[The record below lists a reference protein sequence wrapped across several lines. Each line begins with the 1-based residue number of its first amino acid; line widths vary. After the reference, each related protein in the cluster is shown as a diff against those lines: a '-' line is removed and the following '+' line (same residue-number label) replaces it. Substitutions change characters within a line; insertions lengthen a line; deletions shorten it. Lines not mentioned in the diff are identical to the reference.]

1 MSKEVT
7 LKELHP
13 NNTKGN
19 GSKVGKLVKST
30 KRYAFY
36 KFDHNKQVIRVKTS
50 H

>member
-1 MSKEVT
+1 MKKEVK

-19 GSKVGKLVKST
+19 GEKLGKLVRQT

-36 KFDHNKQVIRVKTS
+36 KFDHNKQVIRTKITG
-50 H
+50 